1 MAQPDVQ
8 ERVKKFGFETAYAG
22 SEAFRKVK
30 FSFWIGYD
38 F

>member
-1 MAQPDVQ
+1 LIYFYQ
-8 ERVKKFGFETAYAG
+8 GG